1 MCVGTCL
8 SWASHI
14 GSLGWVT
21 DKKQYPMSVG
31 IGLQWTNHIGYLG
44 WVTDKKQ
51 CPMFVQ
57 HRVCSP
63 FGDWPVTTHGI
74 VLSDVARTFDC
85 SRPSWDVILLKR
97 SHYVFP
103 VTSILPY
110 GFIGWLPLGRAAW
123 WCSHGW
129 MFTTAL
135 GRHLSEVVSLARA
148 VLTMFAPLNSH
159 GFLVTSF
166 LQYGFIRSF
175 SLILLE
181 LLDAHDFPVTP
192 LSS

>member
-1 MCVGTCL
+1 MFVG
-8 SWASHI
+8 
-14 GSLGWVT
+14 
-21 DKKQYPMSVG
+21 M
-31 IGLQWTNHIGYLG
+31 GLQWTNHIGSLG

-74 VLSDVARTFDC
+74 ALSDVARTFDC
-85 SRPSWDVILLKR
+85 SRPSWDIILLKR

-103 VTSILPY
+103 
-110 GFIGWLPLGRAAW
+110 LGRAAW
-123 WCSHGW
+123 WHSHGW
-129 MFTTAL
+129 MFTIAL
-135 GRHLSEVVSLARA
+135 GRHLSEVISLARA

-166 LQYGFIRSF
+166 PQYGFIRSF
-175 SLILLE
+175 SLMLLE
-181 LLDAHDFPVTP
+181 LLNAHDFPVLICIALPAWYAMLYLHDT
-192 LSS
+192 